1 MGGGSQEVRWEGGEN
16 ERETERGCLWVKVQA
31 AEGAA
36 ELRAWSTFL
45 RNHIGQ
51 VGGGSRVGIVG
62 AEVR

>member
-36 ELRAWSTFL
+36 ELGVWSTFL
-45 RNHIGQ
+45 RNLISGKWE
-51 VGGGSRVGIVG
+51 G
-62 AEVR
+62 AQGLD